1 MTRNALFLFIIYI
14 VYLLFSCHNHIFTHT
29 ITELTI
35 ITVAWTIF
43 LFVWNSRLF
52 LEDHFIFFLGISS
65 LFTGSM
71 HLFHILNTDTNM
83 ILPEKTCQFRSHVLA
98 LALFVESGSLAT
110 AFLFQKRK
118 LPLKTVLVSYSVLY
132 IFLLNIIT
140 KDYFDIY
147 FFYLNFLT
155 PMLLFTVIFFLYHFH
170 LSPNKKL
177 VQFLTISVVFNLL
190 CSLLINVNGTIPLLE
205 FTTVF
210 FHLVSWFFLYKAIIT
225 TVFTDP
231 SRMLFGN
238 LKEVKESES
247 EARKKA
253 ETRAAELDA
262 LRDNSTDMLSE
273 HNCDRL
279 LETILFRAVSL
290 LNASGGELGL
300 YNSENHDLVIAASCH
315 SFTTKGSRL
324 PLGKGLMGTVASGGK
339 PIIVN
344 SQGLGEAYPPLYP
357 HDKWHSLMASPLIA
371 GGNLV
376 GVITIRENNPL
387 KEFTRH
393 ELDLFTMFAQ
403 QAALAIRNIQLLED
417 ARRKAETDSLTGLFN
432 HRHFF
437 ELANQEITRA
447 SRYNHPLTAIMFDID
462 HFKKVNDTWGH
473 TTGDIILVSISKITR
488 QMFRNI
494 DIVARYGGEE
504 FSVLLPETPLDTAHD
519 AAERLRET
527 IASTVI
533 YSQNNSISVTVS
545 LGLAEIDNSQS
556 VKDLIDRADKALY
569 TAKNSGRN
577 KTVVWNPEEFKIKN

>member
-14 VYLLFSCHNHIFTHT
+14 VYLLFSCHNHFFTLI

-35 ITVAWTIF
+35 VAVAWTIF
-43 LFVWNSRLF
+43 LFVWNARTF
-52 LEDHFIFFLGISS
+52 LENHFIFFLGISS

-83 ILPEKTCQFRSHVLA
+83 IFPESTNQFRSHLLT
-98 LALFVESGSLAT
+98 LALFAKSSSLAT
-110 AFLFQKRK
+110 AFLFLKIK
-118 LPLKTVLVSYSVLY
+118 LPLKTVLVTYSFLY
-132 IFLLNIIT
+132 IFFLNIII

-147 FFYLNFLT
+147 FFHLKLLT
-155 PMLLFTVIFFLYHFH
+155 PLLLISVIFFLYRFYF
-170 LSPNKKL
+170 SPNKKL
-177 VQFLTISVVFNLL
+177 VKFLTISIVFSLL
-190 CSLLINVNGTIPLLE
+190 CSLLLNINGSFPLLE
-205 FTTVF
+205 FTIDF
-210 FHLVSWFFLYKAIIT
+210 FNLVSWFFLYKAIIT

-231 SRMLFGN
+231 CNMLFGS

-247 EARKKA
+247 EARKRA

-262 LRDNSTDMLSE
+262 LRANLTDMLSE
-273 HNCDRL
+273 HNCDKL

-300 YNSENHDLVIAASCH
+300 YNCENHDLVIAASCQ
-315 SFTTKGSRL
+315 SFATKGSRL

-387 KEFTRH
+387 KEFTKH

-403 QAALAIRNIQLLED
+403 QAALAIRNMQLLED

-437 ELANQEITRA
+437 ELATQEITRA

-533 YSQNNSISVTVS
+533 YSQNNPVSVTVS
-545 LGLAEIDNSQS
+545 LGLAEIDGSQS

-569 TAKNSGRN
+569 AAKNSGRN
-577 KTVVWNPEEFKIKN
+577 KTVVWNPEESRIKN